1 MLVNAFLAMWGIIL
15 GESYHL
21 SMVKTICIEYYLHD
35 INDLSNNNLEFY
47 LCEMYWLPKVP
58 NMWYAV
64 FVQ

>member
-47 LCEMYWLPKVP
+47 LCEMY
-58 NMWYAV
+58 
-64 FVQ
+64 